1 MEVIY
6 QAGEASVA
14 DVLAALPDPPSYSAV
29 RALIRIL
36 EDKGHVRHHQDG
48 LRYIYR
54 PAHAREQA
62 GRLAL
67 SRVVQS
73 FYQGSLE
80 HAVTALL
87 DGSGG
92 PLTAEQAAR
101 LTRLIEQRR
110 KEGC

>member
-6 QAGEASVA
+6 QAGEAAVA

-36 EDKGHVRHHQDG
+36 EDKGHLRHRQEG

-67 SRVVQS
+67 SRVVES

-87 DGSGG
+87 DSSEG
-92 PLTAEQAAR
+92 PLTTEQAAR